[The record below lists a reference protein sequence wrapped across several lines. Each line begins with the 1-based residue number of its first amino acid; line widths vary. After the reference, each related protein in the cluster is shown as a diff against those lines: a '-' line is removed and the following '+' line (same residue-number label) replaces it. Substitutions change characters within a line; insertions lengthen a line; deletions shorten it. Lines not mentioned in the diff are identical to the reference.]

1 MSVARSAPAKP
12 RPPAKS
18 ASPAISLP
26 PVARTRAGHWIML
39 HALVIGAGVS
49 VWAHGLLASLGFFGA
64 PPEPRKRDD
73 EGLRVVLVNA
83 KHALGPKDAKLLAQ
97 NNLAGGGTTDA
108 PALPTSP
115 LPPEAREREGDAL
128 LETTQKRVQELEALQ
143 RELMSQA
150 RSNAAVEL
158 SRRQPERAQ
167 ERPDDSQGSE
177 LTAQQR
183 AIARQ
188 QAVVDKKLQEYAQ
201 RPRKQFIGATTKE
214 YRFALYVDEWR
225 QRMEKIGTLHYPREA
240 LTRPYSLLVSIEIKA
255 DGSVVNVDIPRS
267 SGSRKIDDTAR
278 RIIQLASPF
287 APFPKDI
294 RRDTDVLV
302 VTRTWTF
309 SGEQLRAEQ

>member
-1 MSVARSAPAKP
+1 MNARSAPARP
-12 RPPAKS
+12 RHASKS
-18 ASPAISLP
+18 AALP
-26 PVARTRAGHWIML
+26 PVARTRAGRWVFV
-39 HALVIGAGVS
+39 HALGVGIGVS
-49 VWAHGLLASLGFFGA
+49 IWGHGLLASLGFITP

-83 KHALGPKDAKLLAQ
+83 KHALPPKDAKLLAQ
-97 NNLAGGGTTDA
+97 TNLAGGGTTEEKN
-108 PALPTSP
+108 LPTSP
-115 LPPEAREREGDAL
+115 LPPESREQSGDAL
-128 LETTQKRVQELEALQ
+128 LEAKQKQVQQLEALQ
-143 RELMSQA
+143 RELMTQA

-158 SRRQPERAQ
+158 ARS
-167 ERPDDSQGSE
+167 RPDQQEHPEASNGSE
-177 LTAQQR
+177 MTEQQR

-188 QAVVDKKLQEYAQ
+188 QAIVEKKLQEYAQ
-201 RPRKQFIGATTKE
+201 RPRKQFIGPTTKE

-225 QRMEKIGTLHYPREA
+225 QRMEKVGTLHYPKEA

-255 DGSVVNVDIPRS
+255 DGSVSSVDIPRS
-267 SGSRKIDDTAR
+267 SGNKRIDDTAR